1 MAGNEAQIVG
11 AELERVLPKVPTLFD
26 RDDVFYSFLDKRPV
40 EIMSSRDMRA
50 PMELRP
56 GGKFGYFGT
65 DGQDMGRGNMPTFDK
80 AIINTVNLKHAVEF
94 SAKTMWSTDSTRKAV
109 VNGFKHN
116 LAKSM
121 AEFRRQVD
129 SQAMTDGTGVV
140 GTITSVVNA
149 GGVDTYTL
157 TTDGFGARLVRFDQN
172 LNVYNSAL
180 TTNRT
185 VGAEPTVT
193 FHDLANKTI
202 AVTPGVTGATAGD
215 LLVASGLS
223 ATPPTGLLGVKYHQS
238 NASTGS
244 WLGYDRALTPE
255 IRASR
260 VSGNNSALTL
270 PLPRLALN
278 KIGDRVG
285 QNVGKKLV
293 AWTHP
298 AQQQAYEELGF
309 NVIRIDKA
317 AKEEGLDLYFNDNM
331 KIAGAPLKTSYSWD
345 RTRIDFI
352 DSEVWGRAEL
362 HPAGF
367 YTNPDNGQRVW
378 EIRGPSGGV
387 ATAWIFYITASF
399 NIFVN
404 NPAGLSYIDSLAV
417 PAGY

>member
-1 MAGNEAQIVG
+1 MAGNEAQVVG
-11 AELERVLPKVPTLFD
+11 TELERVLPKVPTLFD
-26 RDDVFYSFLDKRPV
+26 RDDVFYSSLEKRNV
-40 EIMSSRDMRA
+40 EVISSRDMRV
-50 PMELRP
+50 PLELRP
-56 GGKFGYFGT
+56 GGKFGYFGP
-65 DGQDMGRGNMPTFDK
+65 DGQDLGRGDMPTFDK
-80 AIINTVNLKHAVEF
+80 AIVNSVHMRHAVEF
-94 SAKTMWSTDSTRKAV
+94 TAKTMWSTDNSRKAV
-109 VNGFKHN
+109 VNAFKHN

-129 SQAMTDGTGVV
+129 SQAMTDGTGVL
-140 GTITSVVNA
+140 GTITSVA
-149 GGVDTYTL
+149 TSGGVDTYTL
-157 TTDGFGARLVRFDQN
+157 TTDGFGARLVRFNQN
-172 LNVYNSAL
+172 LSVYNSTL
-180 TTNRT
+180 VTNRT
-185 VGAEPTVT
+185 VAGESTVT
-193 FHDLANKTI
+193 FHDLINKTI
-202 AVTPGVTGATAGD
+202 GVTPAVAGAVGGD
-215 LLVASGLS
+215 LLVTSGLT
-223 ATPPTGLLGVKYHQS
+223 ATPPSGLLGVKYHDS
-238 NASTGS
+238 NASTGT
-244 WLGYDRALTPE
+244 WLGFDRSLNPE

-260 VSGNNSALTL
+260 VSGNSSALTL

-285 QNVGKKLV
+285 QNVKKKCV

-298 AQQQAYEELGF
+298 AQQAAYEELGF

-352 DSEVWGRAEL
+352 DSSVWGRAEL

-367 YTNPDNGQRVW
+367 YTNPDNSQRVF
-378 EIRGPSGGV
+378 EIRGPSGGL